1 MTPILNFS
9 AVPRQSWHCVVD
21 VVPPRVLVDWALR
34 LYTLTNLAWQYIDT
48 VLDISVQMRQPETK
62 KLVRAVRQIR
72 REYDQFRAKS
82 VDDESARKETERTEL
97 FEDIHSED
105 FRKLF
110 FGLENEVGKLG
121 LKPQHRDL
129 LVATQQALTVMDSVK
144 VYARR
149 LDEKMR
155 REYSLFCPDCS
166 LVQVEFLRLY
176 GLIPQ
181 FAGDCYRPD
190 IEARR
195 LTARIL
201 ANRVESIV
209 MRYEDEDTKTNQASK
224 TA

>member
-1 MTPILNFS
+1 M
-9 AVPRQSWHCVVD
+9 PRQSWHCVVD

-48 VLDISVQMRQPETK
+48 VLDLCVQMRQPETRP
-62 KLVRAVRQIR
+62 LVRAVREIR
-72 REYDQFRAKS
+72 REYDQFRARS

-110 FGLENEVGKLG
+110 YGLENEVGKLG
-121 LKPQHRDL
+121 LTPDYKN
-129 LVATQQALTVMDSVK
+129 LVLATQQALTVMDAVK
-144 VYARR
+144 VYARK

-166 LVQVEFLRLY
+166 LVQTEFLRLY

-181 FAGDCYRPD
+181 FAGDCYRPN

-195 LTARIL
+195 LTANIL
-201 ANRVESIV
+201 ANRVESII
-209 MRYEDEDTKTNQASK
+209 MRYENEDTKTTEISK